1 MRRSWIF
8 LHFFVRRLLL
18 AGVIAAAL
26 TGCAVLPAN
35 EGRTVSSAVA
45 PDTPGVLNRAIAPQR
60 EAHPGL
66 SGLYALGSPLNAFAA
81 RMLMLRA
88 AEHSL
93 DLQYYIW
100 RNDLTGSLLFQALRE
115 AADRGVRVRLLL
127 DDQNTSGLD
136 EVLAAL
142 NGHAG
147 IEVRL
152 FNPYAGRGAR
162 ALQLVGDFSRL
173 NRRMHNKSL
182 TVDNQITLIGGRNM
196 GDAYFGATDDV
207 VFADMDVLA
216 VGPVVDEVSTDFDRY
231 WAAAASYPAERL
243 LPAPAPGALD
253 TLAERAARALDDP
266 AASDYVNALGGSPF
280 VDRLLAGDLPLEWAR
295 ARMVSDPP
303 GKVLGARSRRP
314 TLARSL
320 ADVIGLTTRELHIVS
335 PYFVP
340 TDAGVEALE
349 TLRRLGVQVSVLTNS
364 LEATDVSA
372 VHAGYAKHRQA
383 LLRAGVRLYELRRAS
398 GAPRAQLFT
407 GLVGSSAASLHAKT
421 FAVDGERLFVGSY
434 NFDPRSAVLNTELG
448 FVIES
453 PPMARDV
460 ATAFERAIPERAYEL
475 GLADNG
481 AITWI
486 ERANGSTIIHNR
498 EPGTGPLQRMVIGI
512 LSMLPIDWLL

>member
-1 MRRSWIF
+1 MRRLWLF
-8 LHFFVRRLLL
+8 LRVAVSRLLMM
-18 AGVIAAAL
+18 GGFAAAL
-26 TGCAVLPAN
+26 TGCVVLPAN
-35 EGRTVSSAVA
+35 DGRSVSSSVA
-45 PDTPGVLNRAIAPQR
+45 PELPGVLNRAIAPQR

-66 SGLYALGSPLNAFAA
+66 SGIYPLGSPLNAFAA

-100 RNDLTGSLLFQALRE
+100 RNDLTGALLFDALRE

-142 NGHAG
+142 NGHAN

-152 FNPYAGRGAR
+152 FNPYASRAAR
-162 ALQLVGDFSRL
+162 ALQFVGDFSRL

-182 TVDNQITLIGGRNM
+182 TVDNQVTLIGGRNM
-196 GDAYFGATDDV
+196 GDAYFGATDGV

-216 VGPVVDEVSTDFDRY
+216 VGPVVGEVSIDFDRY
-231 WAAAASYPAERL
+231 WAAISSYPVERL
-243 LPAPAPGALD
+243 LPKAAPDALAA
-253 TLAERAARALDDP
+253 LAERATRSIDNP
-266 AASDYVNALGGSPF
+266 TASDYVTTLRESAF
-280 VDRLLAGDLPLEWAR
+280 VAQLLAGDLPLVWAST
-295 ARMVSDPP
+295 RMVSDPP
-303 GKVLGARSRRP
+303 AKVIADKATRR
-314 TLARSL
+314 TLASSL
-320 ADVIGLTTRELHIVS
+320 ADVIGQATQELQIVS

-340 TDAGVEALE
+340 TRAGVQTLEAL
-349 TLRRLGVQVSVLTNS
+349 RQQGVQVSVLTNS
-364 LEATDVSA
+364 LEATDVA
-372 VHAGYAKHRQA
+372 VVHAGYAKHRHA

-398 GAPRAQLFT
+398 GAPKAALFT

-421 FAVDGERLFVGSY
+421 FAVDGERLFVGSF
-434 NFDPRSAVLNTELG
+434 NFDPRSAMLNTELG

-453 PPMARDV
+453 PALASEV
-460 ATAFERAIPERAYEL
+460 AATFDHVIPERAYEL
-475 GLADNG
+475 RLADDG
-481 AITWI
+481 AITWT
-486 ERANGSTIIHNR
+486 ERSNGDTTTHTR

>member
-1 MRRSWIF
+1 MS
-8 LHFFVRRLLL
+8 LHAAVRRLLL
-18 AGVIAAAL
+18 VGVVAAAL
-26 TGCAVLPAN
+26 TSCGILPSNDA
-35 EGRTVSSAVA
+35 RSVSSAVA
-45 PDTPGVLNRAIAPQR
+45 PDTPGVMNRAIAPQS

-66 SGLYALGSPLNAFAA
+66 SGIYPLGSPLNAFAA

-100 RNDLTGSLLFQALRE
+100 RNDLTGVLLFDALRE

-127 DDQNTSGLD
+127 DDQNTGGLD

-142 NGHAG
+142 NGHAN

-152 FNPYAGRGAR
+152 FNPYAGRSAR

-196 GDAYFGATDDV
+196 GDAYFGATDGV

-216 VGPVVDEVSTDFDRY
+216 VGPVVGAVSTDFDRY
-231 WAAAASYPAERL
+231 WAAVSSYPVERL
-243 LPAPAPGALD
+243 LPKAAPDALPA
-253 TLAERAARALDDP
+253 LAERAARAIDSP
-266 AASDYVNALGGSPF
+266 AAADYVTALRESAF
-280 VDRLLAGDLPLEWAR
+280 VARLLVGDLPLVWAGT
-295 ARMVSDPP
+295 RMVSDPP
-303 GKVLGARSRRP
+303 SKVIADKAVRR
-314 TLARSL
+314 TMASSL
-320 ADVIGLTTRELHIVS
+320 ANVIGQATQELQIVS

-340 TDAGVEALE
+340 TR
-349 TLRRLGVQVSVLTNS
+349 TGVQSLKALRQQGVRVSVLTNS

-372 VHAGYAKHRQA
+372 VHAGYAKHRHA

-398 GAPRAQLFT
+398 GASKLQLFT
-407 GLVGSSAASLHAKT
+407 GFVGSSAASLHAKT
-421 FAVDGERLFVGSY
+421 FAVDGERLFVGSF
-434 NFDPRSAVLNTELG
+434 NFDPRSALLNTELG

-453 PPMARDV
+453 PAMASEV
-460 ATAFERAIPERAYEL
+460 AAAFDQTIPDRAYEL
-475 GLADNG
+475 HLADDG
-481 AITWI
+481 AITWT
-486 ERANGSTIIHNR
+486 ERVNGLTTTHTR